1 MRTERKKLEE
11 ERSRTR
17 ETEMKTEAERKERD
31 QRHVEFTI
39 TLLGCTVIKEPGP
52 RRGRRLRACPV
63 SSPAPLISCVSPTE
77 TYRQNLQEGP
87 PFLFFFFFFQ
97 RTPPTPP
104 EEESAEPARIVTKPA
119 PLSLNLEEGSLPCA
133 EFFFFF

>member
-31 QRHVEFTI
+31 QRRLEFTI

-52 RRGRRLRACPV
+52 RRAERLRVCPV

-87 PFLFFFFFFQ
+87 PFRLFFFFFQ
-97 RTPPTPP
+97 PP
-104 EEESAEPARIVTKPA
+104 EEESAEPARIVTA
-119 PLSLNLEEGSLPCA
+119 PVPLSLSLNL
-133 EFFFFF
+133 